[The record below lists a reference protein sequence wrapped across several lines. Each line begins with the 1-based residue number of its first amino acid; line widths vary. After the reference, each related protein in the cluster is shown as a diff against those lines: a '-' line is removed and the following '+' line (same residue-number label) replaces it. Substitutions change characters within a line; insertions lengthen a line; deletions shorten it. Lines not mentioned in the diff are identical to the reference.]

1 MRKSLA
7 SLALVGL
14 LAAIPTPSL
23 AVDSP
28 EEAIA
33 KLVELSP
40 SCELAVAS
48 YKDESDCEPD
58 TYLVEFFDYSGQVQ
72 YEHYLRKDLSASLE
86 SASISA
92 FELDA
97 LELADLARNPKV
109 ASITANVELHGLGT
123 QSAPG
128 WHLDRIDQASL
139 PLDQTYNF
147 QDNAQGAGVVI
158 YIVDTGINSSHSEF
172 TGRLGSGYSAIGA
185 TSDTEDCNGHGT
197 HVAGL
202 AGGTTFG
209 PAKLATITP
218 VRVLDCDGSG
228 TLLSV
233 LMGLDWIASNTMVGQ
248 AAVVNMSLGGDQNSF
263 LDNAVAS
270 LSEQGLVFV
279 VAAGNSAADACNTS
293 PARVP
298 AAITVA
304 SSEINDNF
312 SNFSNFGSC
321 VDVVAPGGELRSAWI
336 GGTTSSIVGSGTSM
350 ASGLVAGL
358 VANQMSFGYQT
369 VAELTTAMTSTAVS
383 GALSAVPAG
392 TPNLLVQSTIAFEA
406 AGDTPTN
413 EQADITIP
421 QDSTPV
427 SVAPITEPSNPG
439 SPGSSLPPT
448 PLPPTPL
455 PPTVSVS
462 GSTATINWVIPALDG
477 FVLSSQTLRIT
488 SGTTVVAELQ
498 LGADKTSYVF
508 ENMASGVIYT
518 AQLAIV
524 SAGGASPFSSAS
536 LGFSYQELLNS
547 PDAGE
552 FSAWTK
558 LLANGNQVKFYA
570 KYPQVGQKIQFM
582 VQRSNGTYRELAWLR
597 VETKDLSEIGEYRNL
612 TNGIYF
618 VRTVN
623 LNLGKNRLRIL
634 VDGQMLGN
642 TRTYALKS

>member
-1 MRKSLA
+1 MFKLRKSLA

-14 LAAIPTPSL
+14 FAAIPTPSL
-23 AVDSP
+23 ALDSP
-28 EEAIA
+28 EEATA

-40 SCELAVAS
+40 ACELAVAS
-48 YKDESDCEPD
+48 YRAVSDCEPD

-86 SASISA
+86 STSISA

-97 LELADLARNPKV
+97 LELADLARDPKV
-109 ASITANVELHGLGT
+109 ASITANVELQGLGT

-139 PLDQTYNF
+139 PLNQTYTF
-147 QDNAQGAGVVI
+147 QDDAQGAGVVI

-218 VRVLDCDGSG
+218 VRVLDCNGSG

-279 VAAGNSAADACNTS
+279 VAAGNATANACNTS

-304 SSEINDNF
+304 SSEINDSF

-369 VAELTTAMTSTAVS
+369 VAALTTAMTSTAVS

-392 TPNLLVQSTIAFEA
+392 TPNLLVRNTIAFVA
-406 AGDTPTN
+406 PGTTPTGG
-413 EQADITIP
+413 QADITIP

-427 SVAPITEPSNPG
+427 SVAPITSPD
-439 SPGSSLPPT
+439 SPGTPGVTPLLPPA
-448 PLPPTPL
+448 PLAPTAQ
-455 PPTVSVS
+455 VS
-462 GSTATINWVIPALDG
+462 GSSATISWTLP
-477 FVLSSQTLRIT
+477 VLEGLEITAQTLRII
-488 SGTTVVAELQ
+488 SGSTVVAEIPL
-498 LGADKTSYVF
+498 AANATSYVYQ
-508 ENMASGVIYT
+508 NLASGVIYT
-518 AQLAIV
+518 AQISVTNATGAGPY
-524 SAGGASPFSSAS
+524 SAASA
-536 LGFSYQELLNS
+536 GFSYQELLNS

-597 VETKDLSEIGEYRNL
+597 IRPSDLTEIGEYRNL

-642 TRTYALKS
+642 TRTYSLRR